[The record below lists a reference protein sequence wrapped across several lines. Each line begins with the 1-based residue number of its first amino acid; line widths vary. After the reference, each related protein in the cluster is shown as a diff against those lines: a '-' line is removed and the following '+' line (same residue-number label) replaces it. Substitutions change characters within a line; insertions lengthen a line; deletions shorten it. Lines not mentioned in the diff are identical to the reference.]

1 MEKQKKTP
9 GQRAITI
16 GKITLGAFIMPILFA
31 AFIADRIILVFLPH
45 VNGETVQETFKNLK
59 HFAPVFWRVG
69 FVTFIY
75 FFWLFCFF
83 LYN

>member
-45 VNGETVQETFKNLK
+45 VNGQTVQETFKNLK
-59 HFAPVFWRVG
+59 HFSPIFWRVG
-69 FVTFIY
+69 LIVFIVLFRLLLL
-75 FFWLFCFF
+75 FFI
-83 LYN
+83 

>member
-45 VNGETVQETFKNLK
+45 VNGQTVQETFKNLK
-59 HFAPVFWRVG
+59 HFSPVFWRVG
-69 FVTFIY
+69 FV
-75 FFWLFCFF
+75 LFVYLLSILFKYVF
-83 LYN
+83 